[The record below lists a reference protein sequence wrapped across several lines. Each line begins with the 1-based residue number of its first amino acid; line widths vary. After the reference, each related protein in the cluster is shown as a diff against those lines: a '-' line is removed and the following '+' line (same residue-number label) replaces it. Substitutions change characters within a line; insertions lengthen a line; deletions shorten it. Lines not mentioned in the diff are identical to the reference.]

1 MLVLTCCGV
10 QGVPGKAVKGEY
22 SWTAPNGE
30 DFHVKY
36 TADHR
41 GFRVHETD
49 AVATFKDAGLPADGR
64 NFFHKK
70 YRKFGKI
77 LSFLDLAE
85 IEYHQQLG

>member
-1 MLVLTCCGV
+1 MVLICRGV

-64 NFFHKK
+64 ILFFSKEIINK
-70 YRKFGKI
+70 YNAVIKY
-77 LSFLDLAE
+77 L
-85 IEYHQQLG
+85 LG